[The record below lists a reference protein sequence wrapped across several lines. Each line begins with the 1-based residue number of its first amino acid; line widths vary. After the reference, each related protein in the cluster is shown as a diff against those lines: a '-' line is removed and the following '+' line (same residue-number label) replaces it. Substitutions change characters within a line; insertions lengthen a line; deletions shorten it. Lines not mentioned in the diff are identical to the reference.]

1 MACELQCSEQ
11 CFLLTKLNN
20 MSIKKIK
27 ENNTQQFVVDLKRV
41 TECLV
46 ITEKSNAYLTVMKKQ
61 VKKEAETIKINYR
74 LSTDIYRVGRL
85 VMVIL

>member
-1 MACELQCSEQ
+1 
-11 CFLLTKLNN
+11 

-27 ENNTQQFVVDLKRV
+27 QNNTQQFIDDLKRV

-46 ITEKSNAYLTVMKKQ
+46 ITEKSSAFLTVMKKQ

-74 LSTDIYRVGRL
+74 LSTEIYRVGRL